1 MRAKAKMADE
11 AATGVTR
18 KQIEDFTPVFPFPSK
33 TIDPTEA
40 AKRDAKD
47 VMNKY
52 RKELEEAVEKA
63 VKR

>member
-1 MRAKAKMADE
+1 MRAKPKMTE
-11 AATGVTR
+11 ETAAGVTR
-18 KQIEDFTPVFPFPSK
+18 KQMEDFTPVFPFPSK

-63 VKR
+63 VKK